1 MTKIKRKDDPYVELA
16 RRIKKVWNDKEFFIG
31 IASAVETEDKCR
43 ELLAFMDENPD
54 ATAENIMVYALQI
67 E

>member
-1 MTKIKRKDDPYVELA
+1 MNKTTVIDDPYKELA
-16 RRIKKVWNDKEFFIG
+16 KRIKKVWNDKEYFIG
-31 IASAVETEDKCR
+31 IASAVGTEDKCR

-54 ATAENIMVYALQI
+54 ATAENIMVYALLL

>member
-1 MTKIKRKDDPYVELA
+1 MIKIKRKDDPYVELA
-16 RRIKKVWNDKEFFIG
+16 KRIKQIWDDKEFFMG

-43 ELLAFMDENPD
+43 ELLAFMDNNPD
-54 ATAENIMVYALQI
+54 ATAENIMVCALEI

>member
-1 MTKIKRKDDPYVELA
+1 MIKIKREDDPYIELA
-16 RRIKKVWNDKEFFIG
+16 KRIKKVWNDKEFFMG
-31 IASAVETEDKCR
+31 IASAVETKEKCK

-54 ATAENIMVYALQI
+54 ATAENIMVYALMI